1 MAITKLSS
9 GSSFTNQTKY
19 DSFLAGNSAFIPNSY
34 ESIATAYGNNSSDTI
49 TFSSIPSTYTHLQLR
64 IFAWASGASAA
75 TIQFNGGGTYSD
87 HYLYGTGA
95 AAASAG
101 DVSDTVIRANIRVGG
116 GTANIYGT
124 AIIDILDY
132 ANTNKYKTVRSL
144 TGRDENGSG
153 IVSLASGLYQATTAI
168 SSITIVGNASTA
180 WTTASSFALYGIK
193 GS

>member
-1 MAITKLSS
+1 VSPILESI
-9 GSSFTNQTKY
+9 GSVKGFGWGA
-19 DSFLAGNSAFIPNSY
+19 LAAGGSY
-34 ESIATAYGNNSSDTI
+34 ESIATAYGNGSSDTI
-49 TFSSIPSTYTHLQLR
+49 TLSSIPSTYTHLQLR
-64 IFAWASGASAA
+64 VFAWASGASAA
-75 TIQFNGGGTYSD
+75 TIKFNGGGTYSD
-87 HYLYGTGA
+87 HFLYGTGA
-95 AAASAG
+95 TAASAG
-101 DVSDTVIRANIRVGG
+101 DISDTVIRANIRVGG

>member
-19 DSFLAGNSAFIPNSY
+19 DSFLAGNSAYIPNSF
-34 ESIATAYGNNSSDTI
+34 ESIATAYGNGSSDTI
-49 TFSSIPSTYTHLQLR
+49 TLSSIPSTYTHLQLR
-64 IFAWASGASAA
+64 IFAWASSASAA

-87 HYLYGTGA
+87 HFLYGTGA

-101 DVSDTVIRANIRVGG
+101 DISDTVIRANIRVGG

-144 TGRDENGSG
+144 TGRDVNGSG

-193 GS
+193 GV